1 MLKKIAGLRV
11 FKKNFETQRQV
22 GAETKKF
29 GHPSEVVNYS
39 WRLFKDKFDQNV
51 ILLADQHNPKVK
63 FNISKY
69 YEFKHGTQ
77 LTDVDTTDLE

>member
-51 ILLADQHNPKVK
+51 ILLAD
-63 FNISKY
+63 
-69 YEFKHGTQ
+69 
-77 LTDVDTTDLE
+77 